1 MNTGYND
8 IFGSFNNKRSKTFIE
23 SDTVIFFD
31 KEQISENMNNSW
43 WKVSYVNKLKKAEK
57 KLKKRNIYFY
67 YYSQDELNQI
77 DNKFKFNGNKAK
89 FNELYFKLHDYND
102 RIVKYY
108 TYNNFLRYSEDYSYD
123 FFVYLF
129 SYFGLKSM
137 RWSYTNS
144 HEKNDDSNI
153 SANLGVKD
161 QKNEFQFST
170 NETSQKKLGI
180 EGCKNFENKSSINF
194 FDGYEIREHWY
205 SYCKIDVED
214 IVKNILN
221 QSKRYSYEYYENNES
236 LQIRLENRLR
246 GAKQICYEITNNEH
260 HKNIIT
266 KMIKISNSFASI
278 GIKLNTTNIDTKN
291 YTKKYSINFW
301 DINDMELKTLEHI
314 LSNNNLINEDIDLN
328 RVQGRYDELNT
339 NDIAN
344 LYKQLEI
351 IQEKIRIQKIKSN
364 RLSSNDFNL
373 NRINFGSL

>member
-1 MNTGYND
+1 
-8 IFGSFNNKRSKTFIE
+8 
-23 SDTVIFFD
+23 
-31 KEQISENMNNSW
+31 
-43 WKVSYVNKLKKAEK
+43 
-57 KLKKRNIYFY
+57 
-67 YYSQDELNQI
+67 
-77 DNKFKFNGNKAK
+77 
-89 FNELYFKLHDYND
+89 
-102 RIVKYY
+102 
-108 TYNNFLRYSEDYSYD
+108 
-123 FFVYLF
+123 
-129 SYFGLKSM
+129 M

-144 HEKNDDSNI
+144 HDSTNQKSI
-153 SANLGVKD
+153 NGNLGIKD